1 MCFDRLLSD
10 GTYAVVQPTDL
21 GIILDHIK
29 DAEIVFAGEDRHH
42 IPEVIDVAFRLGLL
56 LADRI
61 SMKVFGI
68 ESLYG
73 YHPFMEK
80 ASLSALSAHEF
91 GDLVVQYNQH
101 KPKAER
107 ILMTAIDIEHSIAMP
122 NLRYLA
128 ADYLFYLAH
137 RSTSWK
143 ATLDLLKAA
152 GGLFTVE
159 SPSEIHGYVDQMW
172 ELFQTYRSTYSP
184 EDWENI
190 SFSITLM
197 HDALEYHT
205 QIHKYGSNA
214 EVPIEVRELRG
225 KGFRQTIERAYL
237 KAQGRAS
244 RLYCYV
250 GDVHAFKT
258 PVSEMVQRKM
268 DKWPPATWPEAMYFD
283 RWYEPTKGK
292 VFSILLRTLISHQH
306 GETSYAPKDDLDDM
320 VFERMESAD
329 LLYVDL
335 DRIAQEHGLESQA
348 SMYFTAQGPVA
359 DGVLFFREVGRALR
373 GE

>member
-1 MCFDRLLSD
+1 
-10 GTYAVVQPTDL
+10 
-21 GIILDHIK
+21 
-29 DAEIVFAGEDRHH
+29 
-42 IPEVIDVAFRLGLL
+42 
-56 LADRI
+56 
-61 SMKVFGI
+61 
-68 ESLYG
+68 
-73 YHPFMEK
+73 
-80 ASLSALSAHEF
+80 
-91 GDLVVQYNQH
+91 
-101 KPKAER
+101 
-107 ILMTAIDIEHSIAMP
+107 
-122 NLRYLA
+122 
-128 ADYLFYLAH
+128 
-137 RSTSWK
+137 
-143 ATLDLLKAA
+143 
-152 GGLFTVE
+152 
-159 SPSEIHGYVDQMW
+159 
-172 ELFQTYRSTYSP
+172 
-184 EDWENI
+184 
-190 SFSITLM
+190 M